1 MLTHEIDPI
10 DRLVRFHI
18 DFVIDI
24 SCFKYLESTLLT
36 HLANELP
43 KISGQVNK
51 SKDQFGWA
59 VVIKDDRV

>member
-43 KISGQVNK
+43 KK
-51 SKDQFGWA
+51 
-59 VVIKDDRV
+59 